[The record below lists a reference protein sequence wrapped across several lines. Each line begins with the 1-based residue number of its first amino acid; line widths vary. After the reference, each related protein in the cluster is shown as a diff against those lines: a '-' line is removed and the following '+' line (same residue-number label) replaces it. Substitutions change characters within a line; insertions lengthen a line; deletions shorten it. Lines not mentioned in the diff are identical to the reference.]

1 MSRRKKLEFNMSYK
15 EFWIRFAL
23 TVVIIL
29 ATCLIFFL
37 CGGMNIFKS
46 YAPKDTIHSKD
57 FEVHFIDVGQG
68 DSTLIRFSDGKTM
81 LVDCGKSSAGNSLV
95 SYLTE
100 VFKEH
105 SVEAIDYLVLTHQDS
120 DHIGSGKKV
129 LDSFQVNC
137 VYRPM
142 QLSSYEV
149 NTLKVPN
156 TNNYAV
162 STSAT
167 YSDVIK
173 AVYTEPNCTQEFT
186 KAGMS
191 IKGEGYSVNFL
202 TPLSVSATT
211 ENNDY
216 SPIMSVEYNGAKF
229 LLTGDAESKVEREA
243 VKEYGDLLK
252 ADVYKVGHHG
262 SSTSSC
268 QTFLD
273 KVMPKYAVVS
283 AGKDNAYKHPN
294 ASVVERLKNI
304 GAQVMTTIDLGTI
317 VMSVDENGKIL
328 VLSHDTPNYDM
339 TIVIA
344 VGFVLVLL
352 VWGIRFKK
360 KKTKNKNN
368 EKKLIEK
375 TIKVI
380 DNTKSK
386 K

>member
-1 MSRRKKLEFNMSYK
+1 M
-15 EFWIRFAL
+15 
-23 TVVIIL
+23 
-29 ATCLIFFL
+29 
-37 CGGMNIFKS
+37 
-46 YAPKDTIHSKD
+46 
-57 FEVHFIDVGQG
+57 
-68 DSTLIRFSDGKTM
+68 
-81 LVDCGKSSAGNSLV
+81 
-95 SYLTE
+95 
-100 VFKEH
+100 
-105 SVEAIDYLVLTHQDS
+105 
-120 DHIGSGKKV
+120 
-129 LDSFQVNC
+129 
-137 VYRPM
+137 
-142 QLSSYEV
+142 
-149 NTLKVPN
+149 
-156 TNNYAV
+156 
-162 STSAT
+162 
-167 YSDVIK
+167 
-173 AVYTEPNCTQEFT
+173 
-186 KAGMS
+186 
-191 IKGEGYSVNFL
+191 
-202 TPLSVSATT
+202 
-211 ENNDY
+211 
-216 SPIMSVEYNGAKF
+216 
-229 LLTGDAESKVEREA
+229 LTGDAETKVEREA